1 MPSRR
6 EEAYRERTIMSVYT
20 VHIPPSTAKR
30 SGSGPERFVFVRD
43 GFSFWAFVL
52 APLWMLWHRLW
63 LVFVSYCV
71 LAIALQAGLQ
81 AIGASFAVRFTAGA
95 LLALLAGLEA
105 ATLRRF
111 TLARRGWTNAGIVVG
126 DDIESAEQRFFDIW
140 IGQNQHGSP
149 RASAAAMPLTGRV
162 PGATVSGSE
171 IVGLF
176 PEPGGAR

>member
-1 MPSRR
+1 MP
-6 EEAYRERTIMSVYT
+6 TYT
-20 VHIPPSTAKR
+20 VHEPLPRKGESTID
-30 SGSGPERFVFVRD
+30 PERFVFVRD

-63 LVFVSYCV
+63 LVFLGYCV
-71 LAIALQAGLQ
+71 LAIALQAGLH
-81 AIGASFAVRFTAGA
+81 AIGASFGVRLTAGA

-105 ATLRRF
+105 TTLRRF

-126 DDIESAEQRFFDIW
+126 DDLESAEQRFFDIW

-149 RASAAAMPLTGRV
+149 RASAAAMPLTGRQ